1 MLSSQN
7 TAGAGCLS
15 LPLEPGTQ
23 DLKVRAVVL
32 DPPSLGLER
41 TLSSFSKISTAISR
55 PGPTL
60 RETNKQ
66 TVCLCRAHSQPHL
79 SQGHSVCQEPA
90 SGVAGVGTFL
100 CCVIVLI
107 PDVFFDSQE

>member
-41 TLSSFSKISTAISR
+41 TLGSFSKISTAISR

-66 TVCLCRAHSQPHL
+66 TVSAVLTPSHTSVRAT
-79 SQGHSVCQEPA
+79 VCVR
-90 SGVAGVGTFL
+90 SRLRV
-100 CCVIVLI
+100 
-107 PDVFFDSQE
+107 